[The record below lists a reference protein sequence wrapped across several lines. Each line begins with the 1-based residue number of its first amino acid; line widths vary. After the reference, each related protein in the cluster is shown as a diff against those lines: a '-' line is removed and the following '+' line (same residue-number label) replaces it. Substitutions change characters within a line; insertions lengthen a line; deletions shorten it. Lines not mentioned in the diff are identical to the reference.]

1 LFSLH
6 ESGAPETQIQKNIDS
21 IRKEREIFQKIN
33 EKNLQMEL
41 MGKEKQAQIVIENL
55 MNSYITIILI
65 IVSLATI
72 MGVIFVQISR
82 NISNP
87 IIRLRDTTKQ
97 IIKKGFNVKVKS
109 EGDDEIWELANS
121 FNMMTKSLKELD
133 AQTRKDKETIEKH
146 LEEMKSVDKQ
156 KDEFVAMMSHEL
168 KSPITPIKIYSS
180 SLKRPKMLGELNEKQ
195 MDAVDSIIFNTQRL
209 EKTVGDLLDA
219 QKLELGKMRFEKK
232 EIKVDELMDRMIKNL
247 ISQTEEK
254 GCQLINHT
262 TEKNAI
268 KSDSSR
274 IAQVLTNLINNAIDF
289 IPKDK
294 GKIEINAQKSDDGIL
309 FSVKDN
315 GIGMS
320 LENQKKLFKK
330 FYQSD
335 TSVKRKH
342 GGTGLGLSICKGI
355 VEALGGKIWVESE
368 EGKGTDF
375 YFTIPD
381 EESK

>member
-1 LFSLH
+1 
-6 ESGAPETQIQKNIDS
+6 
-21 IRKEREIFQKIN
+21 
-33 EKNLQMEL
+33 
-41 MGKEKQAQIVIENL
+41 
-55 MNSYITIILI
+55 
-65 IVSLATI
+65 
-72 MGVIFVQISR
+72 
-82 NISNP
+82 
-87 IIRLRDTTKQ
+87 
-97 IIKKGFNVKVKS
+97 
-109 EGDDEIWELANS
+109 
-121 FNMMTKSLKELD
+121 
-133 AQTRKDKETIEKH
+133 
-146 LEEMKSVDKQ
+146 
-156 KDEFVAMMSHEL
+156 
-168 KSPITPIKIYSS
+168 
-180 SLKRPKMLGELNEKQ
+180 MLGELNEKQ

-219 QKLELGKMRFEKK
+219 QKLELGKMKFEKK
-232 EIKVDELMDRMIKNL
+232 EIKVDELMDRMTKNL

-262 TEKNAI
+262 TEKNTI

-274 IAQVLTNLINNAIDF
+274 LAQVLTNLINNSIDF
-289 IPKDK
+289 IPEDK

-330 FYQSD
+330 FFQTD

-375 YFTIPD
+375 YFNIPE